1 MKEVRWSSHALRN
14 LADREIDRPEAETTL
29 AAPETVVPGQP
40 GRRAF
45 MRRYFDMLLGQ
56 EMLLRIVVE
65 ETAQAMVVVTLYK
78 TSQIEKYLRGST
90 P

>member
-1 MKEVRWSSHALRN
+1 MKEVRWSPHALRN
-14 LADREIDRPEAETTL
+14 LAAREIDQPEAEGTL
-29 AAPETVVPGQP
+29 AAPEAVAPGQP
-40 GRRAF
+40 GRNVF

-65 ETAQAMVVVTLYK
+65 ETAQEIVVVTLYK
-78 TSQIEKYLRGST
+78 TSQIEKYLRGPT

>member
-14 LADREIDRPEAETTL
+14 LAEREIDRPEAERTL
-29 AAPETVVPGQP
+29 AAPEAVVPGQP
-40 GRRAF
+40 GRKVF

-65 ETAQAMVVVTLYK
+65 ETGQEIVVVTLYK
-78 TSQIEKYLRGST
+78 TSHIEKYLRGPT